1 MVNPPV
7 RTRSVRS
14 HDCKQIMSMD
24 RLRRRVAFEAAK
36 LIYAHEET
44 QYGRAKMKA
53 ARRLVSGQVK
63 PDDLPCNREIRRC
76 IQTIART
83 SRAEQEQLLTQV
95 SADRALGR
103 PTEADENTLDRFRTY
118 ELLLAPLEDVMQSPE
133 NHPEGDV
140 LYHSLQVFELA
151 RQKLP
156 YDEEFLLAALLHD
169 VGKAIDR
176 RDHVAAGL
184 EALSDAVSPRT
195 AWLIEHHVE
204 ALSLR
209 DGTLGVRTAPPARS
223 GRGFRRV
230 DALGRLRPAWPG
242 RGPGDARRAGCAR
255 LRPRF
260 GRGVRGFVTPR
271 TYRLGPAPTDL
282 HISGELATLKG
293 NLLERGPAQ
302 W

>member
-1 MVNPPV
+1 
-7 RTRSVRS
+7 
-14 HDCKQIMSMD
+14 MSLD

-184 EALSDAVSPRT
+184 EALVAPSARAPR
-195 AWLIEHHVE
+195 
-204 ALSLR
+204 
-209 DGTLGVRTAPPARS
+209 G
-223 GRGFRRV
+223 
-230 DALGRLRPAWPG
+230 
-242 RGPGDARRAGCAR
+242 
-255 LRPRF
+255 
-260 GRGVRGFVTPR
+260 
-271 TYRLGPAPTDL
+271 
-282 HISGELATLKG
+282 
-293 NLLERGPAQ
+293 
-302 W
+302 